1 MLPWSPWLL
10 LLRGLALSAL
20 ASDELDTSE
29 SCTSDSC
36 AERDLDIRQSEVS
49 CAQFYKSLPDRTSF
63 FARVKKPPHL
73 SADQFGMMLAKGGI
87 HPRGVVMDTEFY
99 ELPLL
104 LNHSLLEQE
113 MEALLHGIEWEQAS
127 KGNVKQGVVSRH
139 LRLTRSLGE
148 DLEGPF
154 EDAQGRL
161 ARSPYIRTVLAHL
174 GGVVGNVALMSLEP
188 GSVVDTH
195 FDLNKYWD
203 ARVRV
208 HIPIRTNKKVR
219 FFCGQRDEMQR
230 LNMKRGKAYIFD
242 NHLGHRVENK
252 GKSSRIHLAVDLVGS
267 RKFWALASRS
277 RALGSGARPA
287 PDPPPTMLE
296 VVADSKVVVEA
307 WRDADLEGGCKS
319 LHGALVETAA
329 QIGLKAEAQDLSAA
343 WCASIEGRKMTR
355 MEELRELRRLAAQAA
370 CAAGPEVVKRGTV
383 GLAEVADAA
392 AELHR
397 LDEAIEDLRWVGGQ
411 AVP

>member
-1 MLPWSPWLL
+1 MLSWSPWLL

-20 ASDELDTSE
+20 AAEKFDTSG
-29 SCTSDSC
+29 SCTSDSR
-36 AERDLDIRQSEVS
+36 AERNLDIKADEAY
-49 CAQFYKSLPDRTSF
+49 CTNFYESLPDRTKF
-63 FARVKKPPHL
+63 FARVQRPPNL
-73 SADQFGMMLAKGGI
+73 SADKFGLMLAKGGI

-104 LNHSLLEQE
+104 LNHSLLEEE
-113 MEALLHGIEWEQAS
+113 MEALLHGAEWEHATEA
-127 KGNVKQGVVSRH
+127 NAKQGVVSRH
-139 LRLTRSLGE
+139 LRLTRSLGK

-154 EDAQGRL
+154 EDAEGRL
-161 ARSPYIRTVLAHL
+161 ARSPYIRTVLAQL

-188 GSVVDTH
+188 GGVVDTH
-195 FDLNKYWD
+195 FDLNQYWD

-230 LNMKRGKAYIFD
+230 LNMKKGKAYIFD

-267 RKFWALASRS
+267 RKFWALAARS
-277 RALGSGARPA
+277 RALGTGAKPA
-287 PDPPPTMLE
+287 PDPPPAMLE
-296 VVADSKVVVEA
+296 VDVDSKVAVEA
-307 WRDADLEGGCKS
+307 WRDADLKQDCKS
-319 LHGALVETAA
+319 LQGALVETAA
-329 QIGLKAEAQDLSAA
+329 QIGLQVEAHELSSA
-343 WCASIEGRKMTR
+343 WCAAIEGRKMRR
-355 MEELRELRRLAAQAA
+355 MEELRELRRLAAQAT
-370 CAAGPEVVKRGTV
+370 CAAGTAAVSRGTV

-392 AELHR
+392 AEFHR
-397 LDEAIEDLRWVGGQ
+397 LDEAIEDLRWVGGA